1 MFEPAMV
8 DYFMDFA
15 SAATTAIVM
24 PAVMTYVLYL
34 ATAIA
39 MIMAF
44 FVVYTRVTP
53 YDEVHLIRE
62 GNCAAALSLGGT
74 LLGFSLT
81 VASAMTHTGNYYQ
94 FLGWGLVGMLVQ
106 LLVFVVA
113 TRLLR
118 MSKDQIEAGNSAFGG
133 LLGALS
139 LSIGLVNAASI
150 S

>member
-1 MFEPAMV
+1 MFVPDIV
-8 DYFMDFA
+8 DYFSQHA
-15 SAATTAIVM
+15 SATAM
-24 PAVMTYVLYL
+24 PAVLSYVLYL

-39 MIMAF
+39 VIMTF

-62 GNCAAALSLGGT
+62 GNSAAALSLGGT
-74 LLGFSLT
+74 LLGFSIT

-118 MSKDQIEAGNSAFGG
+118 MSKDQIEAGNNAFGG
-133 LLGALS
+133 LLGAIS